1 MIKRL
6 LATLFPIVFMPYMI
20 FAISLSTI
28 QNNPSQYE
36 KVLENAAFT
45 IYVDP
50 NSIESLHYSPPYYRL
65 KAKFYHIDYS
75 EDRILEFDIVFDY
88 DYNYSLDTMSKK
100 IIKDYP
106 YYSEDEKIKLI
117 IQSIYKNSG
126 MTLCINKIRVGT
138 LDGSYI
144 GTATPDRRIKCN
156 SRSKFHKL
164 GLYIFSKYYDRPF
177 GISLSPIE

>member
-88 DYNYSLDTMSKK
+88 DYNYSVETMSKK
-100 IIKDYP
+100 IGKDYP
-106 YYSEDEKIKLI
+106 YYSVNEKFKLL
-117 IQSIYKNSG
+117 IQSMDKNSG
-126 MTLCINKIRVGT
+126 MTFCINEPHVWT
-138 LDGSYI
+138 LDGSDA
-144 GTATPDRRIKCN
+144 GTRPPYHRTKC
-156 SRSKFHKL
+156 SPSSIAYKL
-164 GLYIFSKYYDRPF
+164 GSYIFSKYYDRTF
-177 GISLSPIE
+177 GIIPIK

>member
-100 IIKDYP
+100 LSKIILITQKM
-106 YYSEDEKIKLI
+106 KKL
-117 IQSIYKNSG
+117 N
-126 MTLCINKIRVGT
+126 
-138 LDGSYI
+138 
-144 GTATPDRRIKCN
+144 
-156 SRSKFHKL
+156 
-164 GLYIFSKYYDRPF
+164 
-177 GISLSPIE
+177 

>member
-6 LATLFPIVFMPYMI
+6 LAILFPIVLMPYMI

-126 MTLCINKIRVGT
+126 MTYCVNEAHRWT
-138 LDGSYI
+138 LDGSAV
-144 GTATPDRRIKCN
+144 GTTSLYHRVKCGPRIVAY
-156 SRSKFHKL
+156 KL
-164 GLYIFSKYYDRPF
+164 GLYIFSKYYNKPF
-177 GISLSPIE
+177 GIAL

>member
-6 LATLFPIVFMPYMI
+6 LGTLFPIVFMPYMI

-36 KVLENAAFT
+36 KVFENATFT
-45 IYVDP
+45 AYVDP
-50 NSIESLHYSPPYYRL
+50 NSIESLHYSPPYYTL
-65 KAKFYHIDYS
+65 KAKYYHIDYS

-100 IIKDYP
+100 ITKDYP
-106 YYSEDEKIKLI
+106 YYSEAEKIKLL

-126 MTLCINKIRVGT
+126 MTLCINKTHVWT
-138 LDGSYI
+138 LDGSDA
-144 GTATPDRRIKCN
+144 GTRPPYHRTKC
-156 SRSKFHKL
+156 SPSSIAYKL
-164 GLYIFSKYYDRPF
+164 GSYIFSKYYDRTF
-177 GISLSPIE
+177 GIIPIK

>member
-36 KVLENAAFT
+36 KVFKNAELT
-45 IYVDP
+45 VYVDT
-50 NSIESLHYSPPYYRL
+50 NSIESRRYSPPYYIL
-65 KAKFYHIDYS
+65 QAKFYHILYPEEIIIES
-75 EDRILEFDIVFDY
+75 NMVFDY
-88 DYNYSLDTMSKK
+88 DYNYSLKTMSKK
-100 IIKDYP
+100 IAKDYP
-106 YYSEDEKIKLI
+106 YYSVDEKLKLL
-117 IQSIYKNSG
+117 IQSMDKNSG

>member
-20 FAISLSTI
+20 FAISLGTI

-50 NSIESLHYSPPYYRL
+50 NSIESLHYSPPYYTL
-65 KAKFYHIDYS
+65 KAKYYHIDYS

-100 IIKDYP
+100 ITKDYP
-106 YYSEDEKIKLI
+106 YYSEAEKIKLI

-126 MTLCINKIRVGT
+126 MTLCINKTHVWT

-144 GTATPDRRIKCN
+144 GTSPPDHRIKCN
-156 SRSKFHKL
+156 SRSNFYKL
-164 GLYIFSKYYDRPF
+164 GSYIFSKYYDRTF
-177 GISLSPIE
+177 GIITIK